1 MEGKK
6 LRSEVFLETWINIV
20 PFLNYPILA
29 FRCPNIFPSLV
40 REQIFYRIEYT
51 SVLKKITKRR
61 KEIYE
66 SRYTLEEKEAGR

>member
-1 MEGKK
+1 MEEKK

-51 SVLKKITKRR
+51 SVLKK
-61 KEIYE
+61 
-66 SRYTLEEKEAGR
+66 